1 MNRYKRPAPR
11 AQASK
16 SHKQNE
22 VAQHADVAQM
32 AERHLAKVKV
42 AGSNPVIRSTPNA
55 SKTIERERTA
65 RKKQTQASG
74 RGAHC
79 E

>member
-22 VAQHADVAQM
+22 VAQHADVAQQ

-42 AGSNPVIRSTPNA
+42 AGSIPVIRSNVPSKRLEKQA
-55 SKTIERERTA
+55 SANA
-65 RKKQTQASG
+65 RKQEGK
-74 RGAHC
+74 R
-79 E
+79 